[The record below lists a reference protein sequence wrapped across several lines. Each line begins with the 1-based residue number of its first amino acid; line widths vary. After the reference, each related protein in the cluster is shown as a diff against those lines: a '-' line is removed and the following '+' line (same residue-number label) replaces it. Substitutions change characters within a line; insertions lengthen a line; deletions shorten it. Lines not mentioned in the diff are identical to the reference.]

1 MGSLVRSRA
10 KIWIRRGCLFLLDL
24 VLILIALRLGLLMR
38 YDGVPSV
45 YMVKKL
51 VSLRC
56 WILLTYATCL
66 VLGGHYQMM
75 WRYAGSK
82 EYMRLVL
89 LCGIAAIAT
98 LLMNRLFA
106 WRISRPVLCMTG
118 ILTMLLIGG
127 SRIMWKMTRDAF
139 SARSRKSE
147 GKRALIVGAGE
158 GGVYAARICRRNPEM
173 AGIPVAFVDDNPM
186 KLNMRVSGLPV
197 MGTIAE
203 TPEIVRMKG
212 ISDIIIAAPS
222 MIGERLSQVV
232 SICRSTQ
239 CRVRMLNDPNDLAA
253 VNQGR
258 QSFRELNTSD
268 FLSRSE
274 VRLDEGQIRG
284 YLTDRVVLVTGGGGS
299 IGSEICRQVMRFS
312 PKLLVIF
319 DIYENCAYDL
329 ENELRRK
336 YGADCAVKVL
346 IGSIRDKRRLDEVF
360 VQYHPQVVFHAAAHK
375 HVPLMEVSP
384 VEAVKN
390 NVFGTRNLLQSAST
404 HGVERLVQLSTDKAV
419 NPTNVM
425 GATKRVTEMLIQTYA
440 AQTKMICT
448 AVRFGNV
455 LGSHGSVIPL
465 FEAQIR
471 QGGPVTLTDERMTR
485 YFMTISEAA
494 QLVLQAGGLARSGS
508 ICVLDMGQPVRIKDL
523 AEQLI
528 RFYGYTPGVDMEI
541 KIVGLRPGEKLY
553 EELLIDKERNDMEKT
568 THDKIFVARL
578 TPIERVE
585 FENRLA
591 RLYDAAKREDEQ
603 AVLGLLRE
611 LVPTYQP
618 NRDMLAG

>member
-197 MGTIAE
+197 MGTIA
-203 TPEIVRMKG
+203 
-212 ISDIIIAAPS
+212 
-222 MIGERLSQVV
+222 
-232 SICRSTQ
+232 
-239 CRVRMLNDPNDLAA
+239 VRMLNDPNDLAA

-603 AVLGLLRE
+603 AVLGLLQE